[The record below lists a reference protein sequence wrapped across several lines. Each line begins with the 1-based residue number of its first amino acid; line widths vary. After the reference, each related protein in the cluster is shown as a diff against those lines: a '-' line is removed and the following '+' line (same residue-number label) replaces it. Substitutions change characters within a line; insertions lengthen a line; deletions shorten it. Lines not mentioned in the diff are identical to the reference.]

1 MAKIYTVKFQNV
13 ETRLIEIEADT
24 QEEALQKVIH
34 NDHSG
39 YSELLEE
46 EHMNHEIVE
55 GV

>member
-1 MAKIYTVKFQNV
+1 MKKNTYELITNKIIEQLEKVDAADWSKPWFNV
-13 ETRLIEIEADT
+13 
-24 QEEALQKVIH
+24 
-34 NDHSG
+34 G